1 MQINEDLKRFLIGIV
16 LVVFSVILFIYPNRS
31 LKSAI
36 YLFASAALILGV
48 YKLIQTY
55 ISFRKSNVIDYTAL
69 AMGIGSLIL
78 SVLVVVVISFFAT
91 FLPWILSVY
100 FLYEVITS
108 AYKRFKEQ
116 TFTNEL
122 ILLYGVNIVV
132 AAILVLMPNLANVT
146 TVYLIAIYLLSTGIG
161 YIRKWDFLF

>member
-78 SVLVVVVISFFAT
+78 SVLVVVVISF
-91 FLPWILSVY
+91 LQHSY
-100 FLYEVITS
+100 
-108 AYKRFKEQ
+108 R
-116 TFTNEL
+116 
-122 ILLYGVNIVV
+122 
-132 AAILVLMPNLANVT
+132 
-146 TVYLIAIYLLSTGIG
+146 G
-161 YIRKWDFLF
+161 YYQYISCMK